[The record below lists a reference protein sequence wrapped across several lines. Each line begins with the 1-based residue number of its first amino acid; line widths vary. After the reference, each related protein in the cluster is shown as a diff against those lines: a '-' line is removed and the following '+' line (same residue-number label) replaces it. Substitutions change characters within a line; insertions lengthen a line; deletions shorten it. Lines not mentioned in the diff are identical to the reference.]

1 MNKEDVLQYV
11 QELQELRDRIDND
24 TYFLTLPIDHL
35 RINFSEGMCRAVEA
49 VVGVYGEMVLDEIQR
64 RKEASNV
71 SK

>member
-1 MNKEDVLQYV
+1 MNKENVLQYV

-24 TYFLTLPIDHL
+24 TYFSTLPIDHL
-35 RINFSEGMCRAVEA
+35 RINFSEGMDRAVEA
-49 VVGVYGEMVLDEIQR
+49 VMGVYGEMVLDEIQR